1 MAGTFQQSLNY
12 DYAFGVVGEI
22 MRDGPLRAH
31 QGYINTTNP
40 ANNVFGRVFTLNG
53 DGKTVGAGGTGA
65 IWGILA
71 NPKQHVSL
79 GLSTLGPLAPVFA
92 LPNNVTADFAEFAK
106 IVVALGGTHAATPGL
121 QLQFAQADGQISV
134 PAVAGTP
141 DAGNTLFSCTVE
153 DYPQP
158 AEANNQ
164 LLVKI
169 NL

>member
-1 MAGTFQQSLNY
+1 MAGTFQQMLNY
-12 DYAFGVVGEI
+12 DYGFGVIGEI
-22 MRDGPLRAH
+22 VRDGPLRAH
-31 QGYINTTNP
+31 VGYLNSASA

-79 GLSTLGPLAPVFA
+79 GTTVGPLAPAFV
-92 LPNNVTADFAEFAK
+92 LPNNVVADFAEFAK
-106 IVVALGGTHAATPGL
+106 LPVALVGTHAAVPGL

-134 PAVAGTP
+134 PAVPGTA
-141 DAGNTLFSCTVE
+141 DSGNTMFNCWVE

-158 AEANNQ
+158 AEAGAVM
-164 LLVKI
+164 LVKI

>member
-1 MAGTFQQSLNY
+1 MAGTFQQSINY
-12 DYAFGVVGEI
+12 DFAFGVVGEI

-31 QGYINTTNP
+31 VGYLNSGNA

-79 GLSTLGPLAPVFA
+79 GTTAGPLAPSFA
-92 LPNNVTADFAEFAK
+92 LPNNVVADFVEFAK

-141 DAGNTLFSCTVE
+141 DAGNTLFNCYVE

-164 LLVKI
+164 LLVRI
-169 NL
+169 QL

>member
-1 MAGTFQQSLNY
+1 MTFQSSINY
-12 DYAFGVVGEI
+12 DFGFGVAGEI
-22 MRDGPLRAH
+22 VRDGPLRAH
-31 QGYINTTNP
+31 TGYLNSGNA

-79 GLSTLGPLAPVFA
+79 GAPAGPLAPQFA
-92 LPNNVTADFAEFAK
+92 LSNNLIADFVEFGK
-106 IVVALGGTHAATPGL
+106 IVVALVGTHAAVPGV

-141 DAGNTLFSCTVE
+141 DSGNTLLTAWVE

-158 AEANNQ
+158 AEAGS
-164 LLVKI
+164 LVMVRI

>member
-1 MAGTFQQSLNY
+1 MAGTFQQSINY
-12 DYAFGVVGEI
+12 DYGFGVVGEI

-31 QGYINTTNP
+31 QGYLNSGSA

-79 GLSTLGPLAPVFA
+79 GTTAGPLAPAFV

-106 IVVALGGTHAATPGL
+106 IVVALAGTHAAVPGV

-141 DAGNTLFSCTVE
+141 DAGNTMFNGWVE

-158 AEANNQ
+158 AEGGAQ
-164 LLVKI
+164 LLIKI